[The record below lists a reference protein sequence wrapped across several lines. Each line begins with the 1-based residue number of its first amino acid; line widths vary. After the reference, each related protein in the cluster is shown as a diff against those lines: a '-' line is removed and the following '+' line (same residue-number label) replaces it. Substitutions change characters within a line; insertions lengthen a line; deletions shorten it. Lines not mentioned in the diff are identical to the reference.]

1 MLQSYDVL
9 FASSNKNKYLEAKKI
24 LEVFGI
30 SLGFY
35 KCTLL
40 EIQSDTLEE
49 IALQKIY
56 HAFKQCQKPVI
67 IEDDGLFIDTLKGFP
82 GPYSS
87 YVFQTI
93 GNNGI
98 LKLLNIKRNA
108 SFRSIIAYCDSVNG
122 ELLFKG
128 KINGKISKHLKGKGW
143 GYDPIFI
150 PSGKSMT
157 FGEMVDKNNISHRY
171 KALKKFANWFQNK

>member
-1 MLQSYDVL
+1 MQQSYDV
-9 FASSNKNKYLEAKKI
+9 FFVSSNKNKYLEAKKI
-24 LEVFGI
+24 LDEFNI

-35 KCTLL
+35 KSTLL
-40 EIQSDTLEE
+40 EIQSDKLED
-49 IALQKIY
+49 IAMQKIN
-56 HAFKQCQKPVI
+56 HAFKQCKKPVI
-67 IEDDGLFIDTLKGFP
+67 IEDDGLYIDNLKGFP

-98 LKLLNIKRNA
+98 LKLLNTKRNA

-122 ELLFKG
+122 TIMFKG
-128 KINGKISKHLKGKGW
+128 KTNGKISKRLKGKGW

-150 PSGKSMT
+150 PSGKSQT
-157 FGEMVDKNNISHRY
+157 FAELVNKNKISHRY